1 MSEHNYKTFWDEALK
16 EIHQTYIQNGK
27 ENEFLLWFSME
38 YIEDS
43 LTEIKVAVP
52 SDFMWSSMVSRGYVS
67 DIQSKIAKFTGRSIN
82 ISYIVKNNV
91 ESSFPQPSEINIP
104 QSNTEN
110 KTYSEENSSLIQN
123 QTNENNNFFY
133 DKNEI
138 QKESELILKHHPKL
152 NENCTF
158 EKFVTG
164 ENSDFAYN
172 VSLAVAKNPGKAY
185 NPLLIYGGVGLGKT
199 HLMQSIGNYIFE
211 QKGESAK
218 ICYITA
224 ENYTNE
230 FIKAT
235 QEGPNSITKFKNKYR
250 KLDLLLLDDIHFFKD
265 KMGTQE
271 EVFYTFEALE
281 ANKAQMVFTCDR
293 PVSELKGFSERLK
306 SRFSKGMCLDLQ
318 PPNYET
324 RCAIL
329 QKKLEN
335 MNKTIPQIDVDAVSY
350 IAENV
355 QTNVRDL
362 EACLIKVIGFTEITH
377 NSITTSVLQKLLR
390 DQVSQVSNENITID
404 TVQKVVADYYNISV
418 SDIKGKKRSSHVVV
432 PRQIAIYIARQL
444 GGFSYPQLGD
454 DFGGRDHTTIM
465 HSFNLVDDKIKID
478 STFNSLV
485 ENLIKMVKEYKK

>member
-1 MSEHNYKTFWDEALK
+1 MSEQNYKDFWDEALK
-16 EIHQTYIQNGK
+16 EIHQDYINKGQ
-27 ENEFLLWFSME
+27 ETEFLIWFNME
-38 YIEDS
+38 YLEDT
-43 LTEIKVAVP
+43 LTEIKVGVA
-52 SDFMWSSMVSRGYVS
+52 SDFMWSRMVSMGYVS
-67 DIQSKIAKFTGRSIN
+67 AIQSKIAQFTGRNIN
-82 ISYIVKNNV
+82 ISYVVKNNV
-91 ESSFPQPSEINIP
+91 KSPYTASESQNSVETGNSVNTPEP
-104 QSNTEN
+104 QSQQQAPSIQQNNIIQENTA
-110 KTYSEENSSLIQN
+110 SSAPEVPVFKQ
-123 QTNENNNFFY
+123 
-133 DKNEI
+133 
-138 QKESELILKHHPKL
+138 HPKL

-199 HLMQSIGNYIFE
+199 HLMQSIGNYIYA
-211 QKGESAK
+211 QKGDTSK

-230 FIKAT
+230 FIQAT
-235 QEGPNSITKFKNKYR
+235 QEGPQSINRFKNKYR

-265 KMGTQE
+265 KIGTQE

-281 ANKAQMVFTCDR
+281 GIKAQMVFTCDR
-293 PVSELKGFSERLK
+293 PVSELNGFSERLK

-324 RCAIL
+324 RCAII
-329 QKKLEN
+329 QKKLAN
-335 MNKTIPQIDVDAVSY
+335 MNKTIPQVDVDVVSY

-362 EACLIKVIGFTEITH
+362 EACLTKVLGFTELTH
-377 NSITTSVLQKLLR
+377 KSITPSILQNLLR
-390 DQVSQVSNENITID
+390 DQVSQISNENITID
-404 TVQKVVADYYNISV
+404 IVQKVVADYYNISI
-418 SDIKGKKRSSHVVV
+418 SDIKGKKRNSHVVV

-465 HSFNLVDDKIKID
+465 HSFNLVEDKIKID
-478 STFNSLV
+478 SNFNSLI
-485 ENLIKMVKEYKK
+485 ETLIKQVKEYKK